1 MDLDKLSEK
10 LDSINDSLKN
20 DKSYEILL
28 NKLKD
33 FDPRVQNEYYN
44 SLDPFERDY
53 QKRNDEYKR
62 LVSQFSQAY
71 LDFCEWYVG
80 PELPRETFLD
90 DKDSINS
97 LYFLFIICLEYFCS
111 ASALALIDICSLSC
125 LFNFIK

>member
-1 MDLDKLSEK
+1 MNLEELSKKLEK
-10 LDSINDSLKN
+10 IDDSLKN
-20 DKSYEILL
+20 DKSYETLL
-28 NKLKD
+28 KNLKD
-33 FDPRVQNEYYN
+33 FDPRVKNEYYN

-97 LYFLFIICLEYFCS
+97 LYFLFLM
-111 ASALALIDICSLSC
+111 SLF
-125 LFNFIK
+125 LKG

>member
-10 LDSINDSLKN
+10 LDSIDDSLKN
-20 DKSYEILL
+20 DKSYETLL
-28 NKLKD
+28 NKLKV
-33 FDPRVQNEYYN
+33 FDPRVKNEYYN

-53 QKRNDEYKR
+53 QKRNDEYKL
-62 LVSQFSQAY
+62 LVSGFSQAY

-97 LYFLFIICLEYFCS
+97 LYFLFIM
-111 ASALALIDICSLSC
+111 SLFLKS
-125 LFNFIK
+125 

>member
-10 LDSINDSLKN
+10 LDSIDDSLKN
-20 DKSYEILL
+20 DKSYETLL

-33 FDPRVQNEYYN
+33 FDPRIQNEYYD

-53 QKRNDEYKR
+53 QKRNDEYKL
-62 LVSQFSQAY
+62 LVSKFSQAY

-90 DKDSINS
+90 DKNSINS
-97 LYFLFIICLEYFCS
+97 LYFLFIMSMFL
-111 ASALALIDICSLSC
+111 
-125 LFNFIK
+125 KP

>member
-10 LDSINDSLKN
+10 LDSIDDSLKN

-28 NKLKD
+28 NKLKY
-33 FDPRVQNEYYN
+33 FDPRLQNEYYN
-44 SLDPFERDY
+44 SLDAFESDY

-97 LYFLFIICLEYFCS
+97 LYFLFIM
-111 ASALALIDICSLSC
+111 SL
-125 LFNFIK
+125 FFKK